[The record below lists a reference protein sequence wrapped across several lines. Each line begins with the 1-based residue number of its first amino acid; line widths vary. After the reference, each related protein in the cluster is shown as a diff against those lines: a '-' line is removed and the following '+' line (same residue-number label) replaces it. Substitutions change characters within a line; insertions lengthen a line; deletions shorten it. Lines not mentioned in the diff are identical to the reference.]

1 MKKAEAIK
9 IAIDELKKQISVSSD
24 DAELVKALDKLIGME
39 EDMTKTARK
48 VHRVSQKEAYHAF
61 SNGEEI
67 FLLAK
72 KSYLSP
78 PDTIDNSCT
87 LRRIRLDS
95 SVVVPDCLDQF
106 YKNIQDFQRHY
117 HPITYPGG
125 VIFYM

>member
-9 IAIDELKKQISVSSD
+9 IAIEALKRQISVSLDST
-24 DAELVKALDKLIGME
+24 ELVKALDKLIGME

-48 VHRVSQKEAYHAF
+48 VHRISQKEAYHAF

-72 KSYLSP
+72 KSYLSV

-95 SVVVPDCLDQF
+95 SITVPDCIDQF
-106 YKNIQDFQRHY
+106 YGNIKKFQRDY
-117 HPITYPGG
+117 HPITYPRD